1 MGRILTIPL
10 PTIAAINGHCYAG
23 GVFIALCCDWRVM
36 LDNCGDVCL
45 SEIHLGLSF
54 PIGFREMIAFK
65 MTPTAL
71 RTAVLRGYR
80 FTAKEALEANIIDH
94 VVMRRQDLIKRSVD
108 LAKSVSFLSKNRRNY
123 LRLKQDLYKETI
135 AALEHAA
142 NNIGKQPSKM

>member
-1 MGRILTIPL
+1 
-10 PTIAAINGHCYAG
+10 
-23 GVFIALCCDWRVM
+23 M

-108 LAKSVSFLSKNRRNY
+108 LAKSVSFFIQKSKKLSATKTRFV
-123 LRLKQDLYKETI
+123 QG
-135 AALEHAA
+135 
-142 NNIGKQPSKM
+142 NNCCIG